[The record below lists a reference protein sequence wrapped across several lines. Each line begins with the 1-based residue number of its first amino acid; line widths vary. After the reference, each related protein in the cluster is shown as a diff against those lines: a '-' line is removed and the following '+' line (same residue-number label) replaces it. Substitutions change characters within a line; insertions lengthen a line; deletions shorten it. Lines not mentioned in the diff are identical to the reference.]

1 MLNQVFAKRLFL
13 SIENLRGEYINDY
26 LTDLETSQWY
36 SPLAL
41 KELQLEKLKMLLN
54 HAYKNVLW
62 YRKKFQE
69 RNIVPDDI
77 RTLDDL
83 KILPILT
90 KHDLRSQTAILTAQG
105 YSGRKSIA
113 KTSGS
118 TGISVKFSKDRQSS
132 GYGRAAMYRGHRW
145 FGVDIGDREARLW
158 GVPIGVKER
167 MVHRLADYF
176 LNRFRQT
183 SFELSDII
191 LENYLMCILKNKPK
205 YLMGY
210 PSMVYQFAHFLKE
223 RKIDLRSCFA
233 MVKVTSESLYE
244 YQRTLIADIFQCPV
258 VNEYGAAETGLI
270 GFECPYH
277 SMHLMPECV
286 IVEEYGEDELLD
298 GNSELVVTDLNNYA
312 LPIIRYKLGD
322 RGKLSTDACKCG
334 RGLPLIDKIQGRS
347 SDIVYKADR
356 TPVHSSVFSY
366 VLKEVIRIGGGVRQ
380 YKVYQDEIGQL
391 RMEIVK
397 DSGYKQTSEQIIKE
411 IICRK
416 FGNGMRLDISYV
428 NEIQREKSGKL
439 RYFVSMLDQKQNIQ
453 KKVIPC

>member
-1 MLNQVFAKRLFL
+1 MLNQVIAKKLFL
-13 SIENLRGEYINDY
+13 SVENIRGEHINQY
-26 LTDLETSQWY
+26 LNNLEASQWY

-54 HAYKNVLW
+54 HAYQNVPW

-69 RNIVPDDI
+69 RNITPGDI

-83 KILPILT
+83 QILPILT
-90 KHDLRSQTAILTAQG
+90 KDDLRSQTTILAAQG
-105 YSGRKSIA
+105 YRGRKSIA

-118 TGISVKFSKDRQSS
+118 TGISVKFYKDRQSS

-158 GVPIGVKER
+158 GVPIGVKEK

-176 LNRFRQT
+176 LNRFRET

-191 LENYLMCILKNKPK
+191 LENYLASIQKQNPK

-210 PSMVYQFAHFLKE
+210 PSMVYQFARFLKE
-223 RKIDLRSCFA
+223 KKIDLRSCFA

-244 YQRTLIADIFQCPV
+244 YQRTLIADVFQCPI

-277 SMHLMPECV
+277 GMHLMSECA
-286 IVEEYGEDELLD
+286 IVEEHAKDELSD
-298 GNSELVVTDLNNYA
+298 GNSELIVTDLNNYA
-312 LPIIRYKLGD
+312 LPVIRYKLGD
-322 RGKLSTDACKCG
+322 RGKLSTGICKCG
-334 RGLPLIDKIQGRS
+334 RGLPLIDNIQGRS
-347 SDIVYKADR
+347 SDIVYKADS
-356 TPVHSSVFSY
+356 TPVHSSIFSY
-366 VLKEVIRIGGGVRQ
+366 ILKEVTRIGGGVRQ

-391 RMEIVK
+391 RIEIVK
-397 DSGYKQTSEQIIKE
+397 DSGYKQTSEQLIKE
-411 IICRK
+411 IIYRQ
-416 FGNGMRLDISYV
+416 FGNNMRLDISYV

-439 RYFVSMLDQKQNIQ
+439 RYFVSKLNQKQDTQ